1 MRCDGC
7 QLPLDLTKEDGGGDE
22 EEEDDVE
29 SRLETLC
36 VPDVS
41 LGPEKLPGA
50 SVLERLTDLAKF
62 LDSTVC
68 APHPSFLP

>member
-7 QLPLDLTKEDGGGDE
+7 QLPLDLTKEDEGGDE

-41 LGPEKLPGA
+41 LEAEKLPEA
-50 SVLERLTDLAKF
+50 SVLERQ
-62 LDSTVC
+62 
-68 APHPSFLP
+68 